1 MPQTNEV
8 LEFTQ
13 LIGPFYEF
21 VDDRAQ
27 ENGPVSSMK
36 KKSSDTKVPGSKLT
50 PMKPLMNGTGSG
62 TIASL

>member
-21 VDDRAQ
+21 VDDRTEQ
-27 ENGPVSSMK
+27 NGPISVIK
-36 KKSSDTKVPGSKLT
+36 KKSHHTKKQNTLESFV
-50 PMKPLMNGTGSG
+50 NGTDKG
-62 TIASL
+62 

>member
-21 VDDRAQ
+21 VDDRA
-27 ENGPVSSMK
+27 EVNGPISLMK
-36 KKSSDTKVPGSKLT
+36 KKAHHTSVTKKKQSTADSTV
-50 PMKPLMNGTGSG
+50 NGTGDG
-62 TIASL
+62 K

>member
-21 VDDRAQ
+21 VDDRTQ
-27 ENGPVSSMK
+27 ENEPASSMK
-36 KKSSDTKVPGSKLT
+36 KKRSHSNATGSKSI
-50 PMKPLMNGTGSG
+50 PMKPLMNGTTSG
-62 TIASL
+62 T

>member
-21 VDDRAQ
+21 VDDHTD
-27 ENGPVSSMK
+27 ENQLNSVLK
-36 KKSSDTKVPGSKLT
+36 NKSHSTDGKRRKQNKLR
-50 PMKPLMNGTGSG
+50 PIVNGTGESK
-62 TIASL
+62 

>member
-21 VDDRAQ
+21 VDDRV
-27 ENGPVSSMK
+27 EHNGSVTVK
-36 KKSSDTKVPGSKLT
+36 KTTNNPSRSKSNLNE
-50 PMKPLMNGTGSG
+50 PLNQWY
-62 TIASL
+62 